1 MKNGKPK
8 THSLSFFLS
17 FSSVPP
23 PPPHT
28 HTHTHTPQT
37 QSQAVIFEVGDRDL
51 IGHATAAGTRYCCTK
66 ELVSKT
72 KCHQDRLIYQKKADG
87 WPKVLDIYFENND
100 TKAYSWEEAITVEK
114 SGMYYLWFV
123 TCDDD
128 LAAVTVDGATEWKNP
143 TGYLPGAMIPLVRLS
158 AAAAAL
164 YAVVGA
170 LWLAACARAGRGDVG
185 SLQAALASVVAL
197 GAAEHA
203 VWFADYSAF
212 NASGRRPV
220 ATTGV
225 ALAAGVA
232 RRTLARYVALA
243 VALGHGVMT
252 PSLPAATRAKV
263 ACLCATYALASATA
277 AGVASVGAVDDS
289 VGLPGGV
296 VGLGGVGGGGLGLG
310 GGLGD
315 ALSSRAGAARLLLAL
330 PAALAD
336 AVFVLWIFS
345 ALSKTLAAAAS
356 RRATAKLDLYR
367 KFTNALAVSVWAG
380 VAWAGYEAYARVAD
394 SAGERWRS
402 AWVLP
407 GFWVALDLGVTC
419 AVAALFRPCAAASRF
434 AYSETDA
441 DEWEQAEKGNGGNGA
456 PVGSIAIAAIGGNKS
471 PLPRSSGEGVAAAEE
486 VGKRE

>member
-1 MKNGKPK
+1 M
-8 THSLSFFLS
+8 
-17 FSSVPP
+17 
-23 PPPHT
+23 
-28 HTHTHTPQT
+28 
-37 QSQAVIFEVGDRDL
+37 
-51 IGHATAAGTRYCCTK
+51 
-66 ELVSKT
+66 
-72 KCHQDRLIYQKKADG
+72 
-87 WPKVLDIYFENND
+87 LDIYFENND

-158 AAAAAL
+158 AVAAAA
-164 YAVVGA
+164 YAVVGG
-170 LWLAACARAGRGDVG
+170 LWLVACLRAEKGDVG
-185 SLQAALASVVAL
+185 TLQGALAAVVAL

-212 NASGRRPV
+212 NASGKRPV

-232 RRTLARYVALA
+232 RRTLGRYVALA

-252 PSLPAATRAKV
+252 SSLAPATRAKV
-263 ACLCATYALASATA
+263 ACLCAVYALASATA
-277 AGVASVGAVDDS
+277 AGVASVGAVDDAA
-289 VGLPGGV
+289 GGGSV
-296 VGLGGVGGGGLGLG
+296 VGLGGVGAGAAGL

-315 ALSSRAGAARLLLAL
+315 AFSSKAGFARLMLAA

-336 AVFVLWIFS
+336 AAFVLWIFS
-345 ALSKTLAAAAS
+345 SLSKTLAAAAA

-367 KFTNALAVSVWAG
+367 KFTNALAVSVWAS

-407 GFWVALDLGVTC
+407 GFWVALDWGVTC
-419 AVAALFRPCAAASRF
+419 AVAALFRPRAAASRF
-434 AYSETDA
+434 AYSEADA
-441 DEWEQAEKGNGGNGA
+441 DEWEQAEKGSGNGNGGGA
-456 PVGSIAIAAIGGNKS
+456 PVGSIAIAAIGGSKS
-471 PLPRSSGEGVAAAEE
+471 PLPRSSGEGVSGEE

>member
-1 MKNGKPK
+1 MKRKL
-8 THSLSFFLS
+8 TSFSLSLDFISSFFPPLS
-17 FSSVPP
+17 PP
-23 PPPHT
+23 QPKKKNKKK
-28 HTHTHTPQT
+28 
-37 QSQAVIFEVGDRDL
+37 AVIFEVGDRDL
-51 IGHATAAGTRYCCTK
+51 IGHPTAAGTRYCCTK
-66 ELVSKT
+66 ELVPKT

-100 TKAYSWEEAITVEK
+100 TRAYSWEEAITVEK

-158 AAAAAL
+158 AVAAAA
-164 YAVVGA
+164 YVAVGA
-170 LWLAACARAGRGDVG
+170 LWVLACARADKGDVG
-185 SLQAALASVVAL
+185 SLQAALAAVVAL

-212 NASGRRPV
+212 NASGKRPV
-220 ATTGV
+220 ATTTV

-232 RRTLARYVALA
+232 RRTLGRYVALA

-252 PSLPAATRAKV
+252 PSLAPATKAKV
-263 ACLCATYALASATA
+263 ACLCAAYALASATA
-277 AGVASVGAVDDS
+277 AGVASVGAVDDAAGG
-289 VGLPGGV
+289 GL
-296 VGLGGVGGGGLGLG
+296 VGLGGVGAGAAGGLGLG
-310 GGLGD
+310 D
-315 ALSSRAGAARLLLAL
+315 AFSSKAGAARLLLAL

-345 ALSKTLAAAAS
+345 ALSKTLAAAAA
-356 RRATAKLDLYR
+356 RRATAKLGLYR

-394 SAGERWRS
+394 SAGESWRS

-407 GFWVALDLGVTC
+407 GFWVALDLAVTC
-419 AVAALFRPCAAASRF
+419 AVAARF
-434 AYSETDA
+434 AYSEADA
-441 DEWEQAEKGNGGNGA
+441 AEYEWEQAEKGNGGNNSPA
-456 PVGSIAIAAIGGNKS
+456 GSIAIAAIGGSKS
-471 PLPRSSGEGVAAAEE
+471 PLPRSSGGEGAAGGGEE

>member
-1 MKNGKPK
+1 M
-8 THSLSFFLS
+8 
-17 FSSVPP
+17 
-23 PPPHT
+23 
-28 HTHTHTPQT
+28 
-37 QSQAVIFEVGDRDL
+37 
-51 IGHATAAGTRYCCTK
+51 
-66 ELVSKT
+66 
-72 KCHQDRLIYQKKADG
+72 
-87 WPKVLDIYFENND
+87 LDIYFENNE
-100 TKAYSWEEAITVEK
+100 TRAYSWEEAITVEK

-158 AAAAAL
+158 AVAAAA
-164 YAVVGA
+164 YAGVGA
-170 LWLAACARAGRGDVG
+170 LWLLACARADRSDVG
-185 SLQAALASVVAL
+185 SLQGALAAVVAL

-232 RRTLARYVALA
+232 RRTLGRYVALT

-252 PSLPAATRAKV
+252 PSLAPATKAKV
-263 ACLCATYALASATA
+263 ACLCAMYAFASATA
-277 AGVASVGAVDDS
+277 AGVASVGAVDDAA
-289 VGLPGGV
+289 GGGV
-296 VGLGGVGGGGLGLG
+296 VGLGGVGAGAAGLGLG
-310 GGLGD
+310 D
-315 ALSSRAGAARLLLAL
+315 AFSSKAGAARLLLAL

-345 ALSKTLAAAAS
+345 SLSKTLAAAAS

-367 KFTNALAVSVWAG
+367 KFTNALAVSVWAS

-402 AWVLP
+402 AWALP
-407 GFWVALDLGVTC
+407 GFWVALDLAVTC

-434 AYSETDA
+434 AYSEADA
-441 DEWEQAEKGNGGNGA
+441 DEWEQAEKGSGGGGA
-456 PVGSIAIAAIGGNKS
+456 PLGSISIAAIGGSKS
-471 PLPRSSGEGVAAAEE
+471 PLPRSSAGGEGGAGGAEE